1 MVEAELKYP
10 DQIDDIVNRAST
22 LFVTGLMAAK
32 NQELDLTQMNF
43 LDLGDE
49 REVEDQTFFC
59 SMYKYGAAVQG
70 SCLLAISNAFSMLAP
85 ASKAPIARLDP
96 LPTP

>member
-32 NQELDLTQMNF
+32 NQDLDISQMTF
-43 LDLGDE
+43 IDE
-49 REVEDQTFFC
+49 KDDE
-59 SMYKYGAAVQG
+59 G
-70 SCLLAISNAFSMLAP
+70 
-85 ASKAPIARLDP
+85 
-96 LPTP
+96 

>member
-32 NQELDLTQMNF
+32 NQDLDISRMTF
-43 LDLGDE
+43 IDE
-49 REVEDQTFFC
+49 KDDED
-59 SMYKYGAAVQG
+59 
-70 SCLLAISNAFSMLAP
+70 
-85 ASKAPIARLDP
+85 
-96 LPTP
+96 